1 MEVTMHVNNQK
12 PLNPKHLF
20 TGGFVNISKRVLII
34 ICLFAL
40 LLVVSSCVTEE
51 KPKVPKAP
59 SEVTATP
66 GPGYITVTWKDNSA
80 NETGFIVY
88 RKGGT
93 TLQTRSKVGEVGAN
107 TTKFLDTDIQLS
119 SDYSYTVIAKNA
131 EGESA
136 QTPPSARVKVEAG
149 IDFMVGTFN
158 RKPFEDSVGT
168 AFGTYYFFPSDGL
181 KDGDLTISITGPP
194 GWNDNEAVELTP
206 EGELLQATLQ
216 DGWLTFSRYFIDA
229 VAGEYTLTVKAKDKT
244 YRATATLTDANYRFV
259 PPSSITIIES
269 TASQVTATYTAPQEV
284 VAYHASIWAGR
295 YDEFIVS
302 ADETKA
308 TTSVFNNLSLVP
320 GSYIVEV
327 ATFPVDI
334 SGFPEKIS
342 PYGVAFDFKSFSLPF
357 PEGVFYQIDSKGA
370 YLPRDPDDTANSAT
384 SISLDTLGVSAGEC
398 LGLVQSGSYSARLE
412 ANRPDTSTSM
422 IGVFNGDS
430 GFIAPGPNGNQED
443 IESRPTGEGLATDIP
458 QDFQVANLSIVEV
471 PDGAHELLFSPNDSF
486 HSDNGDP
493 NNDYGVLIA
502 EQSCP

>member
-1 MEVTMHVNNQK
+1 
-12 PLNPKHLF
+12 
-20 TGGFVNISKRVLII
+20 VNISKRVLII

-40 LLVVSSCVTEE
+40 LLVVSSCGGT
-51 KPKVPKAP
+51 KTDPKTPTAP
-59 SEVTATP
+59 SSVVATP
-66 GPGYITVTWKDNSA
+66 GPGYITVTWQDNSD
-80 NETGFIVY
+80 NETGFVVY
-88 RKGGT
+88 RNGST
-93 TLQTRSKVGEVGAN
+93 TSQTRSKVGEVGAN

-119 SDYSYTVIAKNA
+119 SDYSYSVAAKNA
-131 EGESA
+131 EGESSQA
-136 QTPPSARVKVEAG
+136 PLSTTAKVEAG
-149 IDFMVGTFN
+149 VDFMVGTLN

-168 AFGTYYFFPSDGL
+168 AFGTYYFFPTEGIEDGE
-181 KDGDLTISITGPP
+181 LTISITGPD

-206 EGELLQATLQ
+206 DGELLQATLQ
-216 DGWLTFSRYFIDA
+216 DGWLTFSRYFVDA

-244 YRATATLTDANYRFV
+244 YTATATLSDATYRFA
-259 PPSSITIIES
+259 PPSSITISES
-269 TASQVTATYTAPQEV
+269 TPTQVTVTWTAPQEV

-295 YDEFIVS
+295 YDKFIVS

-308 TTSVFNNLSLVP
+308 TTSTFNGLSLVP

-357 PEGVFYQIDSKGA
+357 TAGVFYQIDSRGA
-370 YLPRDPDDTANSAT
+370 YLPRDPDDAANSAT

-412 ANRPDTSTSM
+412 DNRPDTSTSM
-422 IGVFNGDS
+422 IGVFRGDA
-430 GFIAPGPNGNQED
+430 GFVAPGPRGNQED
-443 IESRPTGEGLATDIP
+443 IESRPTADGLVTDIP
-458 QDFQVANLSIVEV
+458 QDFRVSTFVVLEV
-471 PDGAHELLFSPNDSF
+471 PEGASELLFSPNDSF

-502 EQSCP
+502 RQSCP

>member
-1 MEVTMHVNNQK
+1 
-12 PLNPKHLF
+12 
-20 TGGFVNISKRVLII
+20 
-34 ICLFAL
+34 
-40 LLVVSSCVTEE
+40 
-51 KPKVPKAP
+51 
-59 SEVTATP
+59 
-66 GPGYITVTWKDNSA
+66 
-80 NETGFIVY
+80 
-88 RKGGT
+88 
-93 TLQTRSKVGEVGAN
+93 
-107 TTKFLDTDIQLS
+107 
-119 SDYSYTVIAKNA
+119 
-131 EGESA
+131 
-136 QTPPSARVKVEAG
+136 
-149 IDFMVGTFN
+149 
-158 RKPFEDSVGT
+158 
-168 AFGTYYFFPSDGL
+168 
-181 KDGDLTISITGPP
+181 
-194 GWNDNEAVELTP
+194 
-206 EGELLQATLQ
+206 
-216 DGWLTFSRYFIDA
+216 
-229 VAGEYTLTVKAKDKT
+229 
-244 YRATATLTDANYRFV
+244 
-259 PPSSITIIES
+259 
-269 TASQVTATYTAPQEV
+269 

-412 ANRPDTSTSM
+412 DNRPDTSTSM
-422 IGVFNGDS
+422 IGVFRGET
-430 GFIAPGPNGNQED
+430 GFIAPGTKGSQEA
-443 IESRPTGEGLATDIP
+443 IESRQTSDGLDTDIP
-458 QDFQVANLSIVEV
+458 EDFKVRNFFLLEIPE
-471 PDGAHELLFSPNDSF
+471 GATELLFSPNDSF